1 MFWWIKKVHFA
12 IWDQSLLISR
22 MAGYQELYRLRQ
34 TITGSQKHWLSFI
47 SDKCVF
53 NQFYFHPVHKVS
65 QERLPWGQG
74 GGGGEGG
81 GGRCG
86 GGEGQDL
93 HWLWQASEVHPV
105 REDCLSKVWKL
116 DLFWN
121 DGIKSLTK
129 SRNSILFEISSY
141 VLFSHVTP
149 DYLHIDKGTKN
160 WAKTLF
166 ISFQTLS
173 CLWHTGSQRGILT
186 LEFYFPRISKLA
198 SATVIWA
205 MPTGHLRPF

>member
-12 IWDQSLLISR
+12 IWNQSLLISR

-74 GGGGEGG
+74 GGEGG

-86 GGEGQDL
+86 GGESQDL

-105 REDCLSKVWKL
+105 SEDCLSKVWKL

-121 DGIKSLTK
+121 NWHCWRWNKVFDQKSKFNFVWNLILCPVFACDSWLFAHRQGHK
-129 SRNSILFEISSY
+129 KLSKNSI
-141 VLFSHVTP
+141 H
-149 DYLHIDKGTKN
+149 
-160 WAKTLF
+160 
-166 ISFQTLS
+166 
-173 CLWHTGSQRGILT
+173 
-186 LEFYFPRISKLA
+186 
-198 SATVIWA
+198 
-205 MPTGHLRPF
+205 